1 MGSDQA
7 GKTNHVIRGLTLSH
21 LISTQHLVRAGG
33 LEIEFNYVT
42 SDTIN
47 HGSVMSPQQKL
58 WTQKLS

>member
-42 SDTIN
+42 NDTIN
-47 HGSVMSPQQKL
+47 HGSVM
-58 WTQKLS
+58 